1 MAKKL
6 DFNSVE
12 PLVLE
17 LTMTDEA
24 RTRISVTTPTEG
36 LIEELQLVSPKLQA
50 ALKDS
55 NDACTEEIYDL
66 AARLMSCNLEGLKVT
81 KDELRNKN
89 KYGLNL
95 EKLIFFFR
103 SYIEFINEITHEK
116 N

>member
-24 RTRISVTTPTEG
+24 RTRISVTTPTEA
-36 LIEELQLVSPKLQA
+36 LVEELQRVSPKLNA
-50 ALKDS
+50 AIKEKNGAS
-55 NDACTEEIYDL
+55 IEQVYDL
-66 AARLMSCNLEGLKVT
+66 AARLISCNVEGLKVT
-81 KDELRNKN
+81 KDELRG

-95 EKLIFFFR
+95 EKLLIFFGA
-103 SYIEFINEITHEK
+103 YIDFINEITHEK